1 MNSIENKTH
10 ACSTIRPNHKGFP
23 EEVVITISSQREM
36 NRGEYLWHCND
47 QLVAMGWFDKH
58 PVYLESTTT
67 PPPTPFTRCAHNH
80 SKKGRTWAKTA
91 SSMPIL
97 ICYVM
102 ILFSSLVF
110 ISFLSRHWVI
120 PENIHTYTMDCFY
133 DFGKGGGVH
142 DYGILRARGVF
153 TIGNPKA
160 WGNSTGGI
168 SGVESVE

>member
-1 MNSIENKTH
+1 MTNFLLWGGLT
-10 ACSTIRPNHKGFP
+10 STRLPRVYNHP
-23 EEVVITISSQREM
+23 
-36 NRGEYLWHCND
+36 
-47 QLVAMGWFDKH
+47 
-58 PVYLESTTT
+58 

-142 DYGILRARGVF
+142 DYGILRAWGVF

-168 SGVESVE
+168 SNKNWRCILPLVTPVRWTVKDSHQFLPSKERLPDY

>member
-1 MNSIENKTH
+1 
-10 ACSTIRPNHKGFP
+10 
-23 EEVVITISSQREM
+23 
-36 NRGEYLWHCND
+36 
-47 QLVAMGWFDKH
+47 MGWFDKH
-58 PVYLESTTT
+58 PVHLESTTT
-67 PPPTPFTRCAHNH
+67 PPPPSTTFTRCAHNH
-80 SKKGRTWAKTA
+80 SKKERTWAKTA

-110 ISFLSRHWVI
+110 ISFLSRHWAI
-120 PENIHTYTMDCFY
+120 PENID
-133 DFGKGGGVH
+133 KGLYHERLLRFPKGRGGSGLWNPQ
-142 DYGILRARGVF
+142 GIGGVF